1 MAPGLLAL
9 ACFGGALLATLV
21 LAARC
26 TPRAWWRRPNAQ
38 AATVLLLG
46 TGLIGGALWLWLA
59 PPRVPLPMAA
69 LAAPVELAAAA
80 PGASTPSLVAPRVG
94 RSYRVA
100 DALNLRSETG
110 VGARRVLVLPAGSL
124 VQATGRRDGD
134 WWQVVHVAQGQRY
147 EGWASSLW
155 LRRADEHVL
164 KLQSGR

>member
-1 MAPGLLAL
+1 MAPSLLAL

-26 TPRAWWRRPNAQ
+26 TPHAWWRRPNAQ

-46 TGLIGGALWLWLA
+46 TGVIGGALWLWLA
-59 PPRVPLPMAA
+59 PPRATVPMAA
-69 LAAPVELAAAA
+69 LAAPLDSGMAA
-80 PGASTPSLVAPRVG
+80 PRAG

-110 VGARRVLVLPAGSL
+110 VGARRVLVLPIGSL

-155 LRRADEHVL
+155 LRRADEHGATH
-164 KLQSGR
+164 QSGR

>member
-1 MAPGLLAL
+1 MAPSLLAI
-9 ACFGGALLATLV
+9 ACFGVALLATLV

-26 TPRAWWRRPNAQ
+26 TPGAWWRRPNAQ
-38 AATVLLLG
+38 ALTVLLLG

-59 PPRVPLPMAA
+59 PPRAPVPMAA
-69 LAAPVELAAAA
+69 LAAPVESSLAA
-80 PGASTPSLVAPRVG
+80 PSAL

-110 VGARRVLVLPAGSL
+110 VGARRVLVLPAGAL

-134 WWQVVHVAQGQRY
+134 WWQVVHMAQGQRY

-155 LRRADEHVL
+155 LRRADEHAATH
-164 KLQSGR
+164 QSGR